1 MKITDYVDGRDN
13 NFNLLRILAALAVLI
28 SHSFV
33 LALGPDG
40 EEPLRA
46 ELGTSLGSIGVDI
59 FFVASGF
66 LVTRSL
72 LMRQDAL
79 EFFWS
84 RVLRIYP
91 ALVMMTLLTV
101 LVLGPVMTA
110 LTLTEYFSKPT
121 TFLYFL
127 KNASLL
133 HGVAYQLPGVFDSTP
148 YPHAVNGAL
157 WSLPFELGMYLILF
171 VVWCLLRVLKSLRV
185 TYFAYFI
192 LFFFAMS
199 TINYLPRGF
208 ASQSGTYLHGLLFM
222 FFAGASAFVMRDK
235 IVLRPLVFYA
245 ALVFLVLST
254 KFFSSVFFLIYSLC
268 LPYLVLYVV
277 FVPAGIARQYNRLG
291 DYSYGLYIYAF
302 PVQQTVAAF
311 FPQISVWN
319 MIWMSGGITMVL
331 AVLSWHCLERH
342 SMTYRALCI
351 ETSRRLMRQLFP
363 QLSSIL

>member
-1 MKITDYVDGRDN
+1 MKITEYVDGRDN

-33 LALGPDG
+33 LALGPEG

-72 LMRQDAL
+72 LTRQDAL

-91 ALVMMTLLTV
+91 ALVMMTFLTV
-101 LVLGPVMTA
+101 FVLGPLMTA
-110 LTLTEYFSKPT
+110 LTLSEYFSKPT

-171 VVWCLLRVLKSLRV
+171 VVWCLFWILKGLRVR
-185 TYFAYFI
+185 YFNHFI
-192 LFFFAMS
+192 LLFFLMS
-199 TINYLPRGF
+199 AINYLPREF
-208 ASQSGTYLHGLLFM
+208 ASHSGSYLHGLLFM

-235 IVLRPLVFYA
+235 VDLHPLVFYILLL
-245 ALVFLVLST
+245 LVLLSAIFFNHAFFLV
-254 KFFSSVFFLIYSLC
+254 YSLS
-268 LPYLVLYVV
+268 LPYLILYIV
-277 FVPAGIARQYNRLG
+277 FVPAGIGRHYNRLG

-302 PVQQTVAAF
+302 PVQQTVATF

-319 MIWMSGGITMVL
+319 MIWMSGGISLML
-331 AVLSWHCLERH
+331 AILSWHCLERR

-363 QLSSIL
+363 KLPFIL